1 MANEERRKM
10 LEEFRNQVAQAEP
23 LDEEDRNLLLSLDKE
38 IQRLVDRSDDETD
51 DTPDTVLEQLQESIE
66 HFEETHPTLTLTLSQ
81 MMTVLSNAGI

>member
-38 IQRLVDRSDDETD
+38 IERLVDRSDDESG

>member
-66 HFEETHPTLTLTLSQ
+66 HFEETHPTLTLALSQ

>member
-38 IQRLVDRSDDETD
+38 IERLVDRPDDESG

-66 HFEETHPTLTLTLSQ
+66 HFEETHPTLTITLSQ

>member
-1 MANEERRKM
+1 MASEERRKM

-38 IQRLVDRSDDETD
+38 IQRLVDRSDDESD

-66 HFEETHPTLTLTLSQ
+66 HFEETHPTLTITLSQ

>member
-38 IQRLVDRSDDETD
+38 IQRLVDHSDDESD

>member
-1 MANEERRKM
+1 MANEERRKA
-10 LEEFRNQVAQAEP
+10 LEEFRNQVAQAES
-23 LDEEDRNLLLSLDKE
+23 LDEEGRNLLLSLEKE

-51 DTPDTVLEQLQESIE
+51 DVPDTVLEQLQQSIE

>member
-1 MANEERRKM
+1 MANEERLKM

-38 IQRLVDRSDDETD
+38 IQRLVDRSDAESD

>member
-38 IQRLVDRSDDETD
+38 IARLTDDETA
-51 DTPDTVLEQLQESIE
+51 DTPDSVLEQLQEAIE
-66 HFEETHPTLTLTLSQ
+66 RFEETHPTLTLTLSQ

>member
-23 LDEEDRNLLLSLDKE
+23 LDEEDRNLLLSLDRE
-38 IQRLVDRSDDETD
+38 IERLVDRSDDESGD
-51 DTPDTVLEQLQESIE
+51 SPDTVLEQLQESIE

>member
-38 IQRLVDRSDDETD
+38 IQRLVDRSDDESD

>member
-38 IQRLVDRSDDETD
+38 IQRLVDRPDDETD

-66 HFEETHPTLTLTLSQ
+66 HFEETHPTLTITLSQ

>member
-38 IQRLVDRSDDETD
+38 IERLVDRSDDESG

-66 HFEETHPTLTLTLSQ
+66 HFEDTHPTLTLTLSQ